1 LRVGSWAGKAIT
13 ATLPI
18 APLAGRAGFYQI
30 DLPLQSV
37 APGDYVI
44 AIEASKGTERAE
56 TFVAIR
62 VAG

>member
-1 LRVGSWAGKAIT
+1 M
-13 ATLPI
+13 
-18 APLAGRAGFYQI
+18 YQI

-44 AIEASKGTERAE
+44 AVAASKGAERVE